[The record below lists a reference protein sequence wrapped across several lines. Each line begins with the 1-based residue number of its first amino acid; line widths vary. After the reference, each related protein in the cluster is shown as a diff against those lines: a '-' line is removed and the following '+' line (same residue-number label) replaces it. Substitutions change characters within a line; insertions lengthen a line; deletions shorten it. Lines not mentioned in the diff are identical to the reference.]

1 MEEYGAF
8 DTDLQEKGDD
18 PDEIEALEPCSW
30 TCATRTSISTCE
42 KED

>member
-18 PDEIEALEPCSW
+18 PDEIEALEPCSRI
-30 TCATRTSISTCE
+30 CAIRTSISTLE